1 MYSPVFFSKTTENTR
16 NSSSIF
22 RQLPRYRVS
31 DIRKLLASSYS
42 AVLSK
47 FSSRKRRVSAS
58 RIRTN
63 VSKDSDPAVLL
74 TLIRV
79 ELILGAFDV
88 TGLPGRDLILE
99 TCNRTRS
106 IESRRRNKR
115 EIFGNLEQIDRQTIE
130 TSHSSS

>member
-1 MYSPVFFSKTTENTR
+1 M
-16 NSSSIF
+16 
-22 RQLPRYRVS
+22 
-31 DIRKLLASSYS
+31 
-42 AVLSK
+42 
-47 FSSRKRRVSAS
+47 
-58 RIRTN
+58 
-63 VSKDSDPAVLL
+63 
-74 TLIRV
+74 LIRV

-106 IESRRRNKR
+106 IESRCRNKR